1 MSPAFV
7 AAGKE
12 ARRKDRLAA
21 GGGKKKEDLAT
32 IPTPAMVEVKS
43 KGKANNGVQSEEDVM
58 ENPTPAMMAIMQ
70 KRQVHIREIFKN

>member
-1 MSPAFV
+1 M
-7 AAGKE
+7 
-12 ARRKDRLAA
+12 AA
-21 GGGKKKEDLAT
+21 GGGKRKEDLAT

-70 KRQVHIREIFKN
+70 KRQVHIHSKPTVCAAISDLTVK